1 MSLGTPIA
9 WNKAQ
14 IGSEILWIG
23 WLFNLNLYNVQVVP
37 DKVDRLQAM
46 IIEILSAKTVRRK
59 LLGKSFGHA
68 HVVHNHRKILE
79 TTSCTNIQRFVL
91 PTSHV
96 VLNPGLILVSLY
108 RYLGH
113 LCHGCEIA
121 SPLCASIG
129 GKVVETEQ
137 VLWFSEQVS
146 MTEVRHWKPELKK
159 DAQKYI
165 SAFEVLAQLALLM
178 AASSRLLCDQMEL
191 CILSSSDNTS
201 AESSINRQLSTK
213 EPTSNIPEVDFT
225 MGLSTPY
232 VAQHFSYCRA

>member
-1 MSLGTPIA
+1 M
-9 WNKAQ
+9 
-14 IGSEILWIG
+14 
-23 WLFNLNLYNVQVVP
+23 
-37 DKVDRLQAM
+37 
-46 IIEILSAKTVRRK
+46 
-59 LLGKSFGHA
+59 
-68 HVVHNHRKILE
+68 VHNHRKILE

-146 MTEVRHWKPELKK
+146 MTEVRHWKPEFKK
-159 DAQKYI
+159 DAQK
-165 SAFEVLAQLALLM
+165 FEVLAQLALLM

-213 EPTSNIPEVDFT
+213 EPTATFLKWISQWAYQHH
-225 MGLSTPY
+225 MSLSISHIAGHDNTWADDLSRDRCEQWSHYPRVRFDLQSFFSIGRKVKLFRRGRSPRMANLSY
-232 VAQHFSYCRA
+232 SLVRLKKSQQFFLEFVGVHF

>member
-1 MSLGTPIA
+1 MHWAGA
-9 WNKAQ
+9 D
-14 IGSEILWIG
+14 ED
-23 WLFNLNLYNVQVVP
+23 P
-37 DKVDRLQAM
+37 DL
-46 IIEILSAKTVRRK
+46 TY
-59 LLGKSFGHA
+59 
-68 HVVHNHRKILE
+68 
-79 TTSCTNIQRFVL
+79 
-91 PTSHV
+91 V

-108 RYLGH
+108 RYPGH
-113 LCHGCEIA
+113 LCHDCEIA

-137 VLWFSEQVS
+137 VLWFSEQFS

-165 SAFEVLAQLALLM
+165 SAFEVLAHLALLM

-213 EPTSNIPEVDFT
+213 EPTATFLKWISQWAFQHH
-225 MGLSTPY
+225 MSLSISHIAGHDNTW
-232 VAQHFSYCRA
+232 ADDLSRDRCEQ